1 MGEAREACEPPA
13 VRRAAPHDRGP
24 SGPKSVAQRSRNP
37 GLDNEDLGFMDPSS
51 HRHCVSL

>member
-13 VRRAAPHDRGP
+13 VCRAAPHDRGP